1 MTHVGVRLTFRLM
14 ASVLAGAVG
23 PAFAQAIQVQP
34 PSQEP
39 SAEVQQVRE
48 ELAQLRAEL
57 DRLRQAYNARL
68 EALEHR
74 LAQLGG
80 GPSVVPSPD
89 PTVSTVPT
97 VPDEIHLPV
106 APEQRLSPSSS
117 QVFNPDTSV
126 IGNFVTTA
134 GKNPFSDESSL
145 SLEEVEVA
153 FQAIVDPYS
162 RADFY
167 IAAGPEGVEVEEGFL
182 TLTALPAR
190 MLLKAGK
197 LRAQFGKMNT
207 LHTHRVPSVD
217 RPLVSNNLLGGHEG
231 LSDAGFSLSHLV
243 LNPVVFLELT
253 GEVLAGNSSVFQS
266 SDRSKLNYLGRV
278 RAYRDLTEATNIDLG
293 ASFAFGPANLDGGND
308 RAHVNE
314 ETEAADHGELGI
326 NKRLFGIDATLRYR
340 PLRGALY
347 RRLNLA
353 TELVW
358 SRQDR
363 LEGGQTAAFGFYGL
377 GEYQFARRWYVG
389 GRVDRSARPF
399 DGSAVDTGGAVFL
412 TFWPTEFSQ
421 VRGQYRRI
429 NFHESRS
436 ANEFLF
442 QLNFSIG
449 AHGAHIF

>member
-1 MTHVGVRLTFRLM
+1 MTDLGLRLTFGLM
-14 ASVLAGAVG
+14 TSILAGAVG
-23 PAFAQAIQVQP
+23 PAFAQATQVQP

-39 SAEVQQVRE
+39 PAEVQQVRE
-48 ELAQLRAEL
+48 ELTQLRAEL
-57 DRLRQAYNARL
+57 DRLRQAYDERL
-68 EALEHR
+68 VALEHR

-80 GPSVVPSPD
+80 GPSVLPPPD
-89 PTVSTVPT
+89 PTVPT
-97 VPDEIHLPV
+97 VPDELDVPV
-106 APEQRLSPSSS
+106 ALEQRLLPSSS

-167 IAAGPEGVEVEEGFL
+167 IAAGPEGVEVEEGFI

-207 LHTHRVPSVD
+207 LHTHRVPGVD
-217 RPLVSNNLLGGHEG
+217 RPLVSDNLLGGQEG
-231 LSDAGFSLSHLV
+231 LSDAGLSLSHLV
-243 LNPVVFLELT
+243 LNPAVFLELT
-253 GEVLAGNSSVFQS
+253 GEVFAGNSSVFQS
-266 SDRSKLNYLGRV
+266 ADRSKLNYLGRV
-278 RAYRDLTEATNIDLG
+278 RAYRDLTEAANIDLG
-293 ASFAFGPANLDGGND
+293 ASFAFGPANLDGGNV
-308 RAHVNE
+308 RAHE
-314 ETEAADHGELGI
+314 EAEAEAEDHGKLEALGL

-340 PLRGALY
+340 PLRGGLY

-358 SRQDR
+358 SRQD
-363 LEGGQTAAFGFYGL
+363 LPEGGQTTAFGFYGL

-399 DGSAVDTGGAVFL
+399 DGSAVDSGGAVFL
-412 TFWPTEFSQ
+412 TFWPSDFSH

>member
-1 MTHVGVRLTFRLM
+1 MTHVGLRLTSGLM

-23 PAFAQAIQVQP
+23 PAFAQATQVQP

-48 ELAQLRAEL
+48 ELAQLRAEF
-57 DRLRQAYNARL
+57 DRLRQAYDERL
-68 EALEHR
+68 ASLEHR

-80 GPSVVPSPD
+80 GPSVLPPPD
-89 PTVSTVPT
+89 PT
-97 VPDEIHLPV
+97 VPDELDVPV
-106 APEQRLSPSSS
+106 ALEQRPPPSSS

-190 MLLKAGK
+190 MLLKVGK

-207 LHTHRVPSVD
+207 LHTHRVPGVD
-217 RPLVSNNLLGGHEG
+217 RPLVSTNLLGGREG
-231 LSDAGFSLSHLV
+231 LSDAGLSLSHLV
-243 LNPVVFLELT
+243 LNPALFLELT
-253 GEVLAGNSSVFQS
+253 GEVFAGNSSVFQS

-293 ASFAFGPANLDGGND
+293 ASFAFGPANLAGEND
-308 RAHVNE
+308 RAYEKE
-314 ETEAADHGELGI
+314 EAQAEDHGELEAFGL
-326 NKRLFGIDATLRYR
+326 NKQLFGIDATLRYR

-358 SRQDR
+358 SRQD
-363 LEGGQTAAFGFYGL
+363 LPAGGQTTAFGLYGL

-412 TFWPTEFSQ
+412 TFWPTEFSL

-429 NFHESRS
+429 NFHENRS
-436 ANEFLF
+436 ANEFLL

>member
-1 MTHVGVRLTFRLM
+1 MTHVGLRLTSGLM

-23 PAFAQAIQVQP
+23 PAFAQATQVQP

-48 ELAQLRAEL
+48 ELAQLRAEF
-57 DRLRQAYNARL
+57 DRLRQAYDERL
-68 EALEHR
+68 ASLEHR

-80 GPSVVPSPD
+80 GPSVLPPPD
-89 PTVSTVPT
+89 PT
-97 VPDEIHLPV
+97 VPDELDVPV
-106 APEQRLSPSSS
+106 ALEQRPPPSSS

-190 MLLKAGK
+190 MLLKVGK

-207 LHTHRVPSVD
+207 LHTHRVPGVD
-217 RPLVSNNLLGGHEG
+217 RPLVSTNLLGGREG
-231 LSDAGFSLSHLV
+231 LSDAGLSLSHLV
-243 LNPVVFLELT
+243 LNPALFLELT
-253 GEVLAGNSSVFQS
+253 GEVFAGNSSVFQS

-293 ASFAFGPANLDGGND
+293 ASFAFGPANLAGEND
-308 RAHVNE
+308 RAYEKE
-314 ETEAADHGELGI
+314 EAQAEDHGELEA
-326 NKRLFGIDATLRYR
+326 FGPQQAAVWHRRDAALPSSARRALPAPESGHGAGVEPPGPSRGRTDNRVR
-340 PLRGALY
+340 PLRA
-347 RRLNLA
+347 
-353 TELVW
+353 
-358 SRQDR
+358 
-363 LEGGQTAAFGFYGL
+363 
-377 GEYQFARRWYVG
+377 
-389 GRVDRSARPF
+389 GRVPICASLVRRRPGRPVGEALRWFRGRHRRCGVPDVLADRIQPGQRS
-399 DGSAVDTGGAVFL
+399 V
-412 TFWPTEFSQ
+412 PTD
-421 VRGQYRRI
+421 
-429 NFHESRS
+429 
-436 ANEFLF
+436 
-442 QLNFSIG
+442 QLP
-449 AHGAHIF
+449 

>member
-1 MTHVGVRLTFRLM
+1 MTHVGLRLTFGLV
-14 ASVLAGAVG
+14 ASVLVGVVG
-23 PAFAQAIQVQP
+23 PAFAQATPVQP
-34 PSQEP
+34 QPQAP
-39 SAEVQQVRE
+39 SAEVEQVRE
-48 ELAQLRAEL
+48 ELAQLRAEF
-57 DRLRQAYNARL
+57 DRLRRAYDERL
-68 EALEHR
+68 VALEQR

-80 GPSVVPSPD
+80 GPSVLPPPD
-89 PTVSTVPT
+89 PTVPAA
-97 VPDEIHLPV
+97 PDVLDVPV
-106 APEQRLSPSSS
+106 ALAQRTPPSSA

-126 IGNFVTTA
+126 IGNFVGIA

-167 IAAGPEGVEVEEGFL
+167 IAAGPEGVEIEEGFL

-190 MLLKAGK
+190 MLLKVGK

-207 LHTHRVPSVD
+207 LHTHRVSGAD
-217 RPLVSNNLLGGHEG
+217 RPLVNNNLLGGREG
-231 LSDAGFSLSHLV
+231 LSDAGLSLSHLV

-253 GEVLAGNSSVFQS
+253 GEVFAGNSSVFQS
-266 SDRSKLNYLGRV
+266 ADRSTLNYLGRV

-293 ASFAFGPANLDGGND
+293 ASFAFGPTNLDGGID
-308 RAHVNE
+308 RARE
-314 ETEAADHGELGI
+314 DEAAEDRGELEALGL

-358 SRQDR
+358 SRQD
-363 LEGGQTAAFGFYGL
+363 LPEGGQTTAFGFYGL

-399 DGSAVDTGGAVFL
+399 DGAAVDTGGAVFL

-429 NFHESRS
+429 NFYEGRS
-436 ANEFLF
+436 ANEVLF
-442 QLNFSIG
+442 QFNFSIG